1 MEIRKM
7 FTARSMVAGV
17 AALAV
22 IAASGVYLFDRGTRQ
37 GPGAAVAA
45 NAGPPAMPVPI
56 VRIVKKT
63 IPVYF
68 EYSARTEPIRD
79 VALQAKVSGYVHSQP
94 VADGADVK
102 EGDLLYKIDERDYV
116 ATVDQANA
124 QASRDSAALD
134 YASANYNRG
143 NELVHSGFLAKDLF
157 EQRTSALRQGEAALA
172 MDRALARTAQL
183 NLGYTEIRAPF
194 AGRVGRNRASVGTL
208 VGGAGAT
215 LNTLV
220 QLDPI
225 YVTFNPSESDLA
237 QLQEARSAASV
248 VAEVLV
254 PGNAQAHHL
263 GNVTFIDNS
272 VDRATGTIT
281 VRATI
286 ANPDFTLLPGQYVRV
301 RVRVREQP
309 GALMVPETALGSG
322 QLGKYVYVVG
332 ADKKAD
338 QRLVTLGPTD
348 GDLVSVKGGVA
359 EGDQII
365 TGNLQKI
372 GPGAPVQPILPKQ
385 ASAKTM

>member
-1 MEIRKM
+1 ML
-7 FTARSMVAGV
+7 AGV
-17 AALAV
+17 AVLAV
-22 IAASGVYLFDRGTRQ
+22 MAAAGVYLFDSGRGQ
-37 GPGAAVAA
+37 GSAAAVAA
-45 NAGPPAMPVPI
+45 NAGPPAMPVP
-56 VRIVKKT
+56 VVKIVKKT

-68 EYSARTEPIRD
+68 EYSARTEAIRD
-79 VALQAKVSGYVHSQP
+79 VALQAKVTGYVHSQP

-116 ATVDQANA
+116 AAVDQANA
-124 QASRDSAALD
+124 QALRDSAALD
-134 YASANYNRG
+134 YARANYNRG
-143 NELVHSGFLAKDLF
+143 NELVHTGFLAKDSF
-157 EQRTSALRQGEAALA
+157 EQRASAFRQGEAALA

-183 NLGYTEIRAPF
+183 NLDYTEIRAPF

-208 VGGAGAT
+208 VGGAGTT

-237 QLQEARSAASV
+237 KLQEARSATPV
-248 VAEVLV
+248 MAEVLV
-254 PGNAQAHHL
+254 PGDPQAHHS
-263 GNVTFIDNS
+263 GKVTFIDNS

-301 RVRVREQP
+301 RVCVREQP
-309 GALMVPETALGSG
+309 DALMVPETALGSG

-332 ADKKAD
+332 ADKKAE
-338 QRLVTLGPTD
+338 QRLVTLGPAD
-348 GDLVSVKGGVA
+348 GDLVSVQGGVA

-372 GPGAPVQPILPKQ
+372 GPGAPVQPLLPKQ